1 MMNTTTN
8 TMDASIAALPKCQQW
23 RGLGR
28 AAYRA
33 GTTASGAVTYARKYV
48 SHELDSQER
57 KLVMAGWR
65 DERDER

>member
-1 MMNTTTN
+1 MTNTT
-8 TMDASIAALPKCQQW
+8 PKCQQW

-48 SHELDSQER
+48 SHELDTQER
-57 KLVMAGWR
+57 ALVMAGWR
-65 DERDER
+65 DERGAMGEVV